1 MFQLHERL
9 QADTVLVAE
18 FNLSLVLLN
27 KDANYPWI
35 ILVPKRHNIQEL
47 YQLAIEDR
55 QQLLHESCTV
65 AETMTA
71 LFNPDKLN
79 IATIGN
85 MVPQLHMH
93 HVARFNNDG
102 AWPGPI
108 WGAQSAASYNKDK
121 LASLVLELQ
130 AALPD
135 CGQE

>member
-35 ILVPKRHNIQEL
+35 ILVPKRHNIQEI

-108 WGAQSAASYNKDK
+108 WGVQSAASYNKDK
-121 LASLVLELQ
+121 FASLVLELQ